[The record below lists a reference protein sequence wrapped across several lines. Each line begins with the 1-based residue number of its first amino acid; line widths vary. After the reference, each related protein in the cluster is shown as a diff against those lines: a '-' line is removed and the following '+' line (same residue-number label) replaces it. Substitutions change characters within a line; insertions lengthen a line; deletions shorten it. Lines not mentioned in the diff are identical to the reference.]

1 MLTMAVSCSTRPQE
15 TDSSDTS
22 PPHLPAS
29 TGTNACSNIEII
41 PRCSAKDNH
50 SELIRSDGGC
60 SPNPPHKRKRPE
72 HQSGEEDS
80 ELRSPNRKR
89 QVLNS
94 YPDTRPD
101 GSISNPFSVSD
112 NNNHESDKTSSL
124 SSSFL
129 SGSTVLDSDEFCR
142 KIDDQFPGESAKVQ
156 FRAGPP
162 RTELRPDTRIAN
174 SAVGNSQTCDQHP
187 GFPCTAEGAAVD
199 NEVTRRREHKQAEN
213 NCNSSSSS

>member
-1 MLTMAVSCSTRPQE
+1 MAESCSTRPQE
-15 TDSSDTS
+15 TDSFNTS

-29 TGTNACSNIEII
+29 TNTNACRNIEII
-41 PRCSAKDNH
+41 PKYPAKDNH
-50 SELIRSDGGC
+50 SKLIRSDGGC
-60 SPNPPHKRKRPE
+60 SPNPPHKRRRPE
-72 HQSGEEDS
+72 HQPVGEDS

-89 QVLNS
+89 QVLDS

-101 GSISNPFSVSD
+101 GSISYPFSVSD
-112 NNNHESDKTSSL
+112 DNNHESDKTSSL

-162 RTELRPDTRIAN
+162 STELRPDTRIAN
-174 SAVGNSQTCDQHP
+174 STVGNSQTCDQHP
-187 GFPCTAEGAAVD
+187 GFSCTAGGAAVD
-199 NEVTRRREHKQAEN
+199 NEVTRRRKHKQVEN